1 MGFQWQPTI
10 FYLRAALSSA
20 PKRRRISL
28 EPSDAATVNVLIV
41 DDHPMILEY
50 LSSVVAN
57 ALPDAVIRIADDL
70 PAALKTAQESP
81 LDLVLLDLGLPGCG
95 GIESLL
101 RFRKAFPETKVLVV
115 SADEDRVSMRG
126 ALAAGAAGFI
136 PKTVSLS
143 VLVGAIR
150 LVGQGGRYVPPEALE
165 ETEPASDSHARGAV
179 GEHTAEKVLTQR
191 QREVMRRLLKGRTI
205 AEIAKELGI
214 AYATAKQHALAVY
227 AACGVS
233 SRADLL
239 ASASRRG
246 SGTG

>member
-1 MGFQWQPTI
+1 MSLQPH
-10 FYLRAALSSA
+10 
-20 PKRRRISL
+20 
-28 EPSDAATVNVLIV
+28 DAATVNVLIV

-57 ALPDAVIRIADDL
+57 ALPDAVVRIAADL
-70 PAALKTAQESP
+70 PAALETAQESP

-101 RFRKAFPETKVLVV
+101 RFRKAFPQTKVLVV

-150 LVGQGGRYVPPEALE
+150 LVGGGGRYVPPEALG
-165 ETEPASDSHARGAV
+165 EPEPIAGPVGRGAV
-179 GEHTAEKVLTQR
+179 GTHVQEKVLTQR

-214 AYATAKQHALAVY
+214 AYATAKLHALAVY
-227 AACGVS
+227 AAFGVS

-239 ASASRRG
+239 ASVARRG
-246 SGTG
+246 SATG

>member
-1 MGFQWQPTI
+1 M
-10 FYLRAALSSA
+10 
-20 PKRRRISL
+20 
-28 EPSDAATVNVLIV
+28 NVLIV

-57 ALPDAVIRIADDL
+57 ALPDSVIRIANDL

-101 RFRKAFPETKVLVV
+101 RFRNAFPETKVLVV

-150 LVGQGGRYVPPEALE
+150 LVGQGGRYVPPEALDE
-165 ETEPASDSHARGAV
+165 PETAAGPVGRGAV
-179 GEHTAEKVLTQR
+179 GAQVHEKVLTQR
-191 QREVMRRLLKGRTI
+191 QREVMRRLMKGRTI

-214 AYATAKQHALAVY
+214 AHATAKQHSLAVY
-227 AACGVS
+227 AAFGVS

-239 ASASRRG
+239 ASVARVG
-246 SGTG
+246 SATG